1 MTATPIASTTRY
13 INPGVTKIYYCST
26 ISDKSAPT
34 RSELDAG
41 TDLTGEINAIDGFVT
56 TGDDVETPDMA
67 STFTS
72 KIPGRTSADDS
83 SITFYADLT
92 GADARALLPRGTNG
106 YIVIMDGGDVAGSL
120 MDVYPIRVK
129 SLGKPRS
136 TEGTDPATV
145 EIQFSI
151 TAEPAEDVEIPT

>member
-13 INPGVTKIYYCST
+13 INPGVTKIYYVAS

-34 RSELDAG
+34 RTELNAG
-41 TDLTGEINAIDGFVT
+41 TDLSGEVNAIDGFTT

-67 STFTS
+67 TTFTS

-83 SITFYADLT
+83 SITFYADVT

-106 YIVIMDGGDVAGSL
+106 FIVIMDGGDVAGSL

-129 SLGKPRS
+129 SQGKPRS

-151 TAEPAEDVEIPT
+151 TAEPAENVEIPA